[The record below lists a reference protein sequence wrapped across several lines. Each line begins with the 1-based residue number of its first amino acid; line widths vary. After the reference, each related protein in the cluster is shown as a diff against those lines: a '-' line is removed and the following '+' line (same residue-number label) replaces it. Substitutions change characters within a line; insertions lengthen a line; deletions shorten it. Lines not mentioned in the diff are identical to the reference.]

1 MDAPSGSSSIAH
13 TAARIIPSSVI
24 SKNSTHRLRAYLT
37 DQVQIAHSKLL
48 SRQVIPAACFAS
60 IIILINVPKLEI
72 DRHHRRTLFAHTLR
86 LQLCVISC
94 KLQSGNRSVFIS
106 PSAGMIP
113 VSLLI
118 QISRTRLLYC
128 SGHDFMVNTYLKK
141 AYLGRLVIGNRDEPD
156 HQLCQLP

>member
-48 SRQVIPAACFAS
+48 SRQ
-60 IIILINVPKLEI
+60 LEI

-118 QISRTRLLYC
+118 QISRTRLVYC

-141 AYLGRLVIGNRDEPD
+141 AYLGRLVIGDRDEPD